1 MRPSSVTAA
10 LYLLLVFLSGILLG
24 GFGVGLYNA
33 HSVSANRST
42 TKQDDPRR
50 RWERDMQKRL
60 KLTPDQAAQLSA
72 ILKETRERYRAL
84 SKKWEPEANAIMDHQ
99 YQAIRAIL
107 NDDQKAEY
115 ERMRQEREQH
125 RRENQRNRPPR

>member
-1 MRPSSVTAA
+1 MRPSSITAA

-33 HSVSANRST
+33 RSVSAGRSM
-42 TKQDDPRR
+42 TKQDDPRH

-60 KLTPDQAAQLSA
+60 NLTPDQSTQLGA
-72 ILKETRERYRAL
+72 ILKDTRERYRAL

-107 NDDQKAEY
+107 NEDQKTEY
-115 ERMRQEREQH
+115 EKMRQEREQH
-125 RRENQRNRPPR
+125 RRENQKNRPPR